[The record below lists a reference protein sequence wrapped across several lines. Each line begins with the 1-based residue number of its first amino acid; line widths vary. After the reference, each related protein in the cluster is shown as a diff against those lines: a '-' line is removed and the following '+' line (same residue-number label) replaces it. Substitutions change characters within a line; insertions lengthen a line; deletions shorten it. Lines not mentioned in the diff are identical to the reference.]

1 MTDSTTSARTRSA
14 EALSREEVTA
24 RREVGGLTRL
34 RRSIVSSRTGLFGT
48 VIVTMVVLGAIF
60 APLLAPADPNR
71 QDIMNT
77 LQPPVWLEGSW
88 SAILGT
94 DFLGRDILSRI
105 IYGAR
110 VSLIVGI
117 SAVAI
122 AGVLGAVLGILAGFR
137 GGWADAVIMRL
148 ADFQLSVPFL
158 VLAIAVLGIL
168 GPGLGNIIIVLG
180 ITGWVTYARV
190 VRSEVLSVREM
201 DYITAARAIGLSDM
215 RIMARHV
222 LPNVAAPMIV
232 ISSLEVARMII
243 SEAALSFLGLGVPAT
258 TPSWGGM
265 VSDGRNFIQSNWW
278 ISTFPGLAIVVTVL
292 GINLFGD
299 WLRDTLDPRMRG
311 RDT

>member
-1 MTDSTTSARTRSA
+1 MSDLTPGIATRSVHT
-14 EALSREEVTA
+14 LSQEESAT
-24 RREVGGLTRL
+24 RREVGAVTRL
-34 RRSIVSSRTGLFGT
+34 RRSLLSSRTGLIGT
-48 VIVTMVVLGAIF
+48 VIVALVILSAIL
-60 APLLAPADPNR
+60 APLLAPTGPNN

-77 LQPPVWLEGSW
+77 LTPPVWLEGSS

-94 DFLGRDILSRI
+94 DFLGRDVLSRI

-122 AGVLGAVLGILAGFR
+122 AGVLGTVLGILAGYR
-137 GGWADAVIMRL
+137 GGWVDAVIMRL

-168 GPGLGNIIIVLG
+168 GPGLRNIIIVLG

-190 VRSEVLSVREM
+190 VRSEVLAVREA
-201 DYITAARAIGLSDM
+201 DYITSARAIGLTDR

-222 LPNVAAPMIV
+222 FPNVTAPLIV

-265 VSDGRNFIQSNWW
+265 VSDGRNYIQANWW
-278 ISTFPGLAIVVTVL
+278 IATFPGLAIVITVL

-311 RDT
+311 RDA

>member
-1 MTDSTTSARTRSA
+1 MSDSTPGFAPRHADPLSQEESATRREIGTSA
-14 EALSREEVTA
+14 
-24 RREVGGLTRL
+24 RL
-34 RRSIVSSRTGLFGT
+34 RRSLISSRTGLIGT
-48 VIVTMVVLGAIF
+48 VIVALVVVGAIL
-60 APLLAPADPNR
+60 APLIAPADPNR

-77 LQPPVWLEGSW
+77 LNPPVWLEGSW

-122 AGVLGAVLGILAGFR
+122 AGVLGTVLGILAGYR

-168 GPGLGNIIIVLG
+168 GPGLRNIIIVLG

-190 VRSEVLSVREM
+190 VRSEVLAVREA
-201 DYITAARAIGLSDM
+201 DYITAARAIGLSDR

-222 LPNVAAPMIV
+222 FPNVAAPLIV

-265 VSDGRNFIQSNWW
+265 VSDGRNYIQANWW
-278 ISTFPGLAIVVTVL
+278 IATFPGVAIVVTVL

-311 RDT
+311 RDA